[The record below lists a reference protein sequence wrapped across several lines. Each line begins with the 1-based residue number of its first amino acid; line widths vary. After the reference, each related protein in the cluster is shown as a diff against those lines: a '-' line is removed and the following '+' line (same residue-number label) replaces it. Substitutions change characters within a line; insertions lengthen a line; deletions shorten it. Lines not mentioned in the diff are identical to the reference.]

1 MSKQVKFF
9 LKGILWKK
17 IVFLF
22 QERNSSKYEWKENIL
37 ISSNVMKEIMLVLS
51 TKLIKISYWQDFK
64 IFISLN
70 KQEILYFIFQST
82 NYSQKD

>member
-22 QERNSSKYEWKENIL
+22 QERNSSKYEWKENII

-51 TKLIKISYWQDFK
+51 TKLIKISNWQYFK

-82 NYSQKD
+82 NYSQKG